1 MSYANIAGMG
11 QAAPTAPIRRPA
23 PQVTIPIGKIP
34 LSSENRAWFKRWLR
48 RYRPKAYQWH
58 QSKDPGWTWVDPKMM
73 ALFLDAKQQ
82 VINGL
87 RDSGHWRDS
96 TQIDAAKNY
105 VAAMMSHWWSCN
117 PTGAA
122 AWITAPGR
130 KTVLALPIGY
140 VNVYPWTTSMRRQ
153 NAIKDASCP
162 DASAQSAM
170 WHRPLASQRIKGT
183 DLLTR
188 YIKAKNQR
196 IAAAMPD
203 PRQRVAAQKNQ
214 LRLAHAQAQTA
225 TTNAHLLR
233 QSMTETEDRLA
244 QSTLQF
250 EQAREQKLRGA
261 AVSNETLAAMQADIA
276 RLTGE
281 LSAVNAELEGVR
293 RDAELAEEA
302 YGIEQELLI
311 LEGVPLEPLPPI
323 EELPPPPIVL
333 DPSFDME
340 PPMDPAL
347 LDPMLDP
354 NYVDPFAPDEMDLA
368 VQEPSFLD
376 RYKWHLLIGGGIAAA
391 GGWYY
396 LKKRKPAA
404 SI

>member
-1 MSYANIAGMG
+1 MAGMG
-11 QAAPTAPIRRPA
+11 QAAPTAPVRSPA
-23 PQVTIPIGKIP
+23 PQVKIPMGKIP
-34 LSSENRAWFKRWLR
+34 LNLKDRAWFKRWLR
-48 RYRPKAYQWH
+48 RYKPNAYQWH
-58 QSKDPGWTWVDPKMM
+58 QSKDPGWIWVDPEMM

-82 VINGL
+82 VIKGL
-87 RDSGHWRDS
+87 KDSGNWRDS
-96 TQIDAAKNY
+96 TQIAAAKNY

-117 PTGAA
+117 PTGAS
-122 AWITAPGR
+122 AWITAPNG
-130 KTVLALPIGY
+130 KTVLALPLGY
-140 VNVYPWTTSMRRQ
+140 VKVYPWTTSKRRQ
-153 NAIKDASCP
+153 NAIKEASCP

-170 WHRPLASQRIKGT
+170 WHRPLANQRIKGT

-188 YIKAKNQR
+188 YINAKNQR
-196 IAAAMPD
+196 IAAAIPD

-214 LRLAHAQAQTA
+214 LRLTYEKAQTA
-225 TTNAHLLR
+225 VTNAHLLR
-233 QSMTETEDRLA
+233 QSMTETENKLA
-244 QSTLQF
+244 QSVLQF

-311 LEGVPLEPLPPI
+311 LEGVPIEPLPPI

-347 LDPMLDP
+347 LDSMLDP
-354 NYVDPFAPDEMDLA
+354 NYVDPFAPDEMDLS
-368 VQEPSFLD
+368 VPEPSFLN

-396 LKKRKPAA
+396 LKKSKNSAGV
-404 SI
+404 